1 MMRSV
6 FFGLLLYPF
15 FLSVLILVLTSPFR
29 NLFQLFRSTIKSVD
43 LFFVLKERTTAI
55 EDDDYEKT
63 A

>member
-1 MMRSV
+1 MMRSI
-6 FFGLLLYPF
+6 FFGLLLYPL
-15 FLSVLILVLTSPFR
+15 FLSALILVLTSPFR
-29 NLFQLFRSTIKSVD
+29 NLFQLFRSTIKSID